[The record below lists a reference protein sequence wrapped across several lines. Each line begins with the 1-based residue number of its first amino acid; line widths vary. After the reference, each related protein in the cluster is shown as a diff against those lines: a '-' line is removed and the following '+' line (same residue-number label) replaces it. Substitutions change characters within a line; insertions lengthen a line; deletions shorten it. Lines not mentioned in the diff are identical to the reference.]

1 MSLYKKF
8 SITESKRVEFGV
20 SAFNVF
26 NHAQFVPGQ
35 VNNINLTS
43 QISTRSFLI
52 PGTSDF
58 GNFDSV
64 YSSSPRTVTLVAR
77 FVF

>member
-8 SITESKRVEFGV
+8 SITESMRFEFGI
-20 SAFNVF
+20 SAFNAF

-58 GNFDSV
+58 GNFENI
-64 YSSSPRTVTLVAR
+64 YSSSPRTASLIAR